1 MMGKS
6 QKTEPKLFY
15 HGVSLERRVAAG
27 HPLRRI
33 GKLIDFTF
41 VRSRVEELYG
51 INGNVSVDPA
61 VILKLMFLLIYED
74 VKSERALMEQLSLR
88 MDWLWFCGYDLD
100 DETPNHSVISKARR
114 RWGQEVF
121 DELFDRVLRQ
131 CVDAGL
137 VDGETI
143 HIDSSMIAANAD
155 KDRLKPNVRLIGQKA
170 YSRLDEAA
178 GGADEC
184 KDDDQSGFNDG
195 DQRHVSLTDPEA
207 RLAKKNGEITLGYKD
222 HRVIDDRCGIVTAT
236 ITTPAN
242 VNDSLVL
249 KEAVQEHRANVPAD
263 VKTVV
268 ADKGYGVIENYK
280 YLNDIK
286 ATPCIPHQ
294 THAKDGRFSYPD
306 FCYDKRNDRYICPA
320 GQLLNRI
327 GPEQVDRKITTY
339 RCNPTT
345 CRKCHLRDN
354 CMTGETAGRS
364 LQRNTDVQYTEW
376 ADGCLSKHER
386 RRLLGRRSQKA
397 EGSFADAANNHG
409 FKRARWRGLAKMRI
423 QNLLVAA
430 AQNIRKL
437 LRHTSRRTTNLAVSA
452 ARAVVQT
459 LLTLENLLTIG
470 WNRYLSLS

>member
-15 HGVSLERRVAAG
+15 HGVSLERRLPAD

-51 INGNVSVDPA
+51 VNGNVSVDPA

-74 VKSERALMEQLSLR
+74 VKSERALMEQLPLR

-100 DETPNHSVISKARR
+100 NETPNHSVISKARK

-121 DELFDRVLRQ
+121 EGLFDKVLRQ

-143 HIDSSMIAANAD
+143 HIDSSVIAANAD
-155 KDRLKPNVRLIGQKA
+155 RDRLKPNMRLIGQKA
-170 YSRLDEAA
+170 YSRLDEPV
-178 GGADEC
+178 GGADEG
-184 KDDDQSGFNDG
+184 KNDDNDGFKDG
-195 DQRHVSLTDPEA
+195 DQRRVSLTDPEA

-222 HRVIDDRCGIVTAT
+222 HRVIDDKCGIVTAS

-242 VNDSLVL
+242 VNDSLVFQ
-249 KEAVQEHRANVPAD
+249 EAVEEHRANIPAE

-268 ADKGYGVIENYK
+268 ADKGYGVIDNYK
-280 YLNDIK
+280 YIKEIK
-286 ATPCIPHQ
+286 ALACIPHQ
-294 THAKDGRFSYPD
+294 THSKDGRFSYPD
-306 FCYDKRNDRYICPA
+306 FCYDKKNDRYICPA

-327 GPEQVDRKITTY
+327 GPKQDDHKTTTY
-339 RCNPTT
+339 RCYPTT
-345 CRKCHLRDN
+345 CRQCQLRDK
-354 CMTGETAGRS
+354 CMTGETTGRS
-364 LQRNTDVQYTEW
+364 LRRNPDVKYTEW

-409 FKRARWRGLAKMRI
+409 FKQARWRGLMKMTI

-430 AQNIRKL
+430 VQNVRKL
-437 LRHTSRRTTNLAVSA
+437 LCHTGRRTNNLAASL
-452 ARAVVQT
+452 ARAAIQT
-459 LLTLENLLTIG
+459 LLSLQNLLNTG
-470 WNRYLSLS
+470 LSYCLSPY

>member
-15 HGVSLERRVAAG
+15 HGVSLDRRVPAD
-27 HPLRRI
+27 HPLRCI
-33 GKLIDFTF
+33 GKLIDFAF

-51 INGNVSVDPA
+51 VNGNVSVDPA

-74 VKSERALMEQLSLR
+74 VKSERALMEQLPLR

-121 DELFDRVLRQ
+121 EELFEKVLRQ

-143 HIDSSMIAANAD
+143 HVDSSMIAANAD
-155 KDRLKPNVRLIGQKA
+155 KDRLKPNMRLIGQKA
-170 YSRLDEAA
+170 YSRLDEPAEQE
-178 GGADEC
+178 DT
-184 KDDDQSGFNDG
+184 KNDDGFNEG
-195 DQRHVSLTDPEA
+195 DQRRVSLTDPEA
-207 RLAKKNGEITLGYKD
+207 RLAKKNGQLTLGYKD
-222 HRVIDDRCGIVTAT
+222 HRVIDDKCGIVTAT

-249 KEAVQEHRANVPAD
+249 KEAVQEHRANVPTD

-306 FCYDKRNDRYICPA
+306 FCYDKKNDRYICPA

-327 GPEQVDRKITTY
+327 GPKQVDRKITTY

-376 ADGCLSKHER
+376 ADGCLSRYQR
-386 RRLLGRRSQKA
+386 RMLLGRRSQKA

-409 FKRARWRGLAKMRI
+409 FKQARWRGLAKMTI
-423 QNLLVAA
+423 QNLLIAT

-437 LRHTSRRTTNLAVSA
+437 LRHTSGTSTKVAACA
-452 ARAVVQT
+452 ARVAIQP
-459 LLTLENLLTIG
+459 LLLLENMMVPC
-470 WNRYLSLS
+470 WNCHPNLH